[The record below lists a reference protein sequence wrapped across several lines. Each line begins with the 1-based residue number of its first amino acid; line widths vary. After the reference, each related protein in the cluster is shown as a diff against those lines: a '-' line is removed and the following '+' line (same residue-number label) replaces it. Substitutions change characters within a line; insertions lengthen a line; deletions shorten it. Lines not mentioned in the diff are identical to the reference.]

1 MHKSG
6 TFGVPRIQSLM
17 WSQAAL
23 AADSELDC
31 FRALIT
37 AAPRC
42 CTVTTNSSLNLRYQ
56 LPSHR
61 EASSVRHSR
70 QPMYSCAHDPCLL
83 TTELIRRGGS
93 ITISRRRRAP

>member
-1 MHKSG
+1 
-6 TFGVPRIQSLM
+6 M

-56 LPSHR
+56 LPSHG
-61 EASSVRHSR
+61 EASS
-70 QPMYSCAHDPCLL
+70 Q
-83 TTELIRRGGS
+83 
-93 ITISRRRRAP
+93 

>member
-1 MHKSG
+1 
-6 TFGVPRIQSLM
+6 M

-42 CTVTTNSSLNLRYQ
+42 CTVPTNSSLNLRCQ
-56 LPSHR
+56 VTGKP
-61 EASSVRHSR
+61 EASS
-70 QPMYSCAHDPCLL
+70 QPQSM
-83 TTELIRRGGS
+83 
-93 ITISRRRRAP
+93 